1 MRECVDFFAP
11 RNRGWWVTITDHAL
25 AVSWAERLAYAG
37 LYVFSPLPW
46 VARGS
51 RVRLAGD
58 GPSSWT
64 CWIVVARPRCAPF
77 TKWGTLPGAYTI
89 TQDRGQ
95 AVVGGKPIALMRA
108 LVRDY
113 TRPGDLVC
121 DPCAGGG
128 TTLRAAQLEGRRG
141 VGAEMDPD
149 TYAKAAERLAQPFS
163 APLFYEEQPKQP
175 AIEFNN
181 GQ

>member
-1 MRECVDFFAP
+1 VRECVNFFAP
-11 RNRGWWVTITDHAL
+11 RNQGWWVTITDHVL
-25 AVSWAERLAYAG
+25 ARAWADHLADAG
-37 LYVFSPLPW
+37 LYVFAPLPW

-64 CWIVVARPRCAPF
+64 CWIVVARPRVAPF

-128 TTLRAAQLEGRRG
+128 TTLRAAQLEGRLG

-163 APLFYEEQPKQP
+163 APLFYEEQPSQP
-175 AIEFNN
+175 DLL
-181 GQ
+181 